1 MNNTFLSNLDW
12 RFATKKF
19 DTSKKVSEADMNKIL
34 EAIQKAPTSYGLQPY
49 HVYVITN
56 PALREKMLPLSY
68 NQGQVIEASHLLV
81 FCMRT
86 DVTSRID
93 SMIET
98 LSGGTEEGKAALKG
112 YSDMMYGT
120 ANSKSNEWLNAW
132 TARQTY
138 IALGF
143 GLAACAEL
151 GIDSCP
157 MEGFDSNGMDA
168 LLELPPHMKSLAY
181 LAVGY
186 RSAEPE
192 HPKFRFS
199 QDDLFTKN

>member
-1 MNNTFLSNLDW
+1 MSNSFISNLDW

-19 DTSKKVSEADMNKIL
+19 DISKKVSDSDMEKIL
-34 EAIQKAPTSYGLQPY
+34 EAIQKAPTSFGIQPY

-56 PALREKMLPLSY
+56 PALRERMLPLSY
-68 NQGQVIEASHLLV
+68 NQGQVIESSHLLV
-81 FCMRT
+81 FCLRT
-86 DVTSRID
+86 DVAPRID

-98 LSGGTEEGKAALKG
+98 LSGGSEEGKAALKG
-112 YSDMMYGT
+112 YSDLMHGT
-120 ANSKSNEWLNAW
+120 ANSKSDDQLKDW
-132 TARQTY
+132 TARQAY

-151 GIDSCP
+151 GVDSCP
-157 MEGFDSNGMDA
+157 MEGFDSNGVDM

-199 QDDLFTKN
+199 QDDLFTKK